1 MVPGER
7 EKEMRRTRTDEIVEN
22 MANYICDHK
31 CQKPKEITDREKL
44 EDYCAEECE
53 MGKHFC
59 NILNQYN
66 EINNFKESELYKIMN
81 KYQKITL
88 CKECKY
94 RAYEKETDLTWCRLR
109 NGLDG
114 ALEETDGCSRGVK
127 VSESDT
133 SK

>member
-1 MVPGER
+1 M
-7 EKEMRRTRTDEIVEN
+7 KRTKMDEIVEN
-22 MANYICDHK
+22 MANYICDHI
-31 CQKPKEITDREKL
+31 CQKPKEITDQE
-44 EDYCAEECE
+44 EMEAYCAEECE
-53 MGKHFC
+53 MGQHFR

-66 EINNFKESELYKIMN
+66 EINNFEEIELCKIMT
-81 KYQKITL
+81 KYQEITI

-94 RAYEKETDLTWCRLR
+94 RVYEKETDLTWCRLA

-114 ALEETDGCSRGVK
+114 PLEETDGCSRGAK

>member
-1 MVPGER
+1 MV
-7 EKEMRRTRTDEIVEN
+7 
-22 MANYICDHK
+22 
-31 CQKPKEITDREKL
+31 
-44 EDYCAEECE
+44 
-53 MGKHFC
+53 KHFC

-66 EINNFKESELYKIMN
+66 EINNFEESELRKTMT
-81 KYQKITL
+81 KYQEITL

-94 RAYEKETDLTWCRLR
+94 RVYEKETDLTWCRLA

-114 ALEETDGCSRGVK
+114 PLEETDGCSRGVK

>member
-1 MVPGER
+1 M
-7 EKEMRRTRTDEIVEN
+7 KRTKMDEIVEN
-22 MANYICDHK
+22 MANYICDHI

-53 MGKHFC
+53 MGQHFC

-66 EINNFKESELYKIMN
+66 KINDFEESELRKIMI
-81 KYQKITL
+81 KYQEIVL
-88 CKECKY
+88 CKECEYK
-94 RAYEKETDLTWCRLR
+94 ASHPVTDLSYCRL
-109 NGLDG
+109 GMGMDG
-114 ALEETDGCSRGVK
+114 TLKETDGCSRGVK